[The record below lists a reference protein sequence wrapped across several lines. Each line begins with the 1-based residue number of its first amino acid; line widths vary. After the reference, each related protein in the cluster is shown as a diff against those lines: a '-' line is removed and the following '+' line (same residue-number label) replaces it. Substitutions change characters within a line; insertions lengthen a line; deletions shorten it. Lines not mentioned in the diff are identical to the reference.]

1 MAMKGNIMKF
11 DNRKTYLIG
20 GIGTVVAV
28 AMTVFQPISISNAA
42 QPVLEVS
49 TVTSKSTAL
58 YTGESVDFTIK
69 VTNTGA
75 EPAELTAISSSSEFL
90 ATECQSLVGRILLP
104 EESLSCAKE
113 GVQISGL
120 PAGRFQAKTTID
132 VVTPDKTKA
141 SFTSTASVDL
151 WWYGRIPGY
160 WKNNPGQWST
170 AFAPTNFLQDVFAI
184 PNSLLTDGVLDN
196 DSVPGKDTLM
206 STLTYQGGTTLKGAA
221 QILLRAASAA
231 LLNEA
236 YYGNSFPG
244 APSLEYLITRVNVVL
259 ASENKAQYI
268 VLAGYFEKW
277 NNGVRAP
284 LS

>member
-1 MAMKGNIMKF
+1 MITKGMNMKF
-11 DNRKTYLIG
+11 DNRKPHLIG
-20 GIGTVVAV
+20 GIGAVVAV
-28 AMTVFQPISISNAA
+28 AMTVLQPISMSNAA
-42 QPVLEVS
+42 QPVLEIS

-58 YTGESVDFTIK
+58 YTGESVNFTIQ

-75 EPAELTAISSSSEFL
+75 EPAEITSLSSSSDVL
-90 ATECQSLVGRILLP
+90 ATECRILVGRILLP

-120 PAGRFQAKTTID
+120 PAGTYQAKTTIEAMN
-132 VVTPDKTKA
+132 PDKTKA
-141 SFTSTASVDL
+141 SFTSTASIDL

-160 WKNNPGQWST
+160 WKNHADQWS
-170 AFAPTNFLQDVFAI
+170 ARFAPTDFLENVFAI

-196 DSVPGKDTLM
+196 DSIPGKDTLM
-206 STLTYQGGTTLKGAA
+206 STLTYQGGTTLKGVS

-231 LLNEA
+231 ILNEA
-236 YYGNSFPG
+236 YYGSNYPG
-244 APSLEYLITRVNVVL
+244 AHSLEYLITRVNVVL

-284 LS
+284 LA

>member
-1 MAMKGNIMKF
+1 
-11 DNRKTYLIG
+11 
-20 GIGTVVAV
+20 
-28 AMTVFQPISISNAA
+28 
-42 QPVLEVS
+42 
-49 TVTSKSTAL
+49 L

-104 EESLSCAKE
+104 EESLGCAKE

-132 VVTPDKTKA
+132 AVTPDKTKA

-170 AFAPTNFLQDVFAI
+170 AFAPTNFLQDVFAV